1 MKIEAQNDVLV
12 SQSGQIGLISLN
24 RPKALNSLTLGM
36 VRVFRAALDRF
47 GEDPEIC
54 AVLVA
59 GAGERAFCAG
69 GDIRTLYEVR
79 HGDRESFKTFW
90 REEYALN
97 ARIASFPKPYV
108 VFMDGLVMGGGVG
121 VSAHGNRRIVTE
133 RTRLAMPETSIGFIP
148 DVGAT
153 WLLARARGV
162 GAYMAFT
169 STAVEAAD
177 AIHADFADIAV
188 RSDDLNRL
196 RRRLEQARSAYEIDS
211 VLLQYGFDPGD
222 GLLRRY
228 SPMLDEATAQD
239 TVPSIVA
246 ALQVNH
252 SEFAHAAAETML
264 RMSPTSL
271 KLTHALLQRA
281 RRAETVE
288 TCLTNEFRG
297 ACRLLDTHDLYEG
310 IRAAIIDKDRRPMW
324 SPATLADVDDAE
336 IEDMLRGDGGADPL
350 FRAWSAPASPKL
362 ERAWK

>member
-1 MKIEAQNDVLV
+1 MTDEVLV
-12 SQSGQIGLISLN
+12 SRSGRLGLICLN

-36 VRVFRAALDRF
+36 VRVFRAALDDF

-54 AVLVA
+54 GVLVY

-69 GDIRTLYEVR
+69 GDIRALYEVR
-79 HGDRESFKTFW
+79 NGDREPFKTFW

-153 WLLARARGV
+153 WLLSRARGV

-169 STAVEAAD
+169 SAGVEAAD
-177 AIHADFADIAV
+177 AIHAGFADFVV
-188 RSDDLNRL
+188 RSEDLGRL
-196 RRRLEQARSAYEIDS
+196 RRRLEQAHNAGEIESALSQYAQAPGGG
-211 VLLQYGFDPGD
+211 LLQ
-222 GLLRRY
+222 RHK
-228 SPMLDEATAQD
+228 PMLEETMARDEL
-239 TVPSIVA
+239 SHIVV
-246 ALQVNH
+246 ALQENR
-252 SEFAHAAAETML
+252 SEFAHAAAQTML
-264 RMSPTSL
+264 KMSPTSL

-281 RRAETVE
+281 RHAEAVE
-288 TCLTNEFRG
+288 SCLTNEFRA

-310 IRAAIIDKDRRPMW
+310 IRAAIIDKDRNPHW
-324 SPATLADVDDAE
+324 SPPTLAGVDDAT

-350 FRAWSAPASPKL
+350 YRAWGAPAYPKR
-362 ERAWK
+362 ERMPA